1 MSSTIKIK
9 RSSVAGK
16 VPTTSDIATGELAIN
31 TKDKKI
37 YSSNGTA
44 VFDFAAPYL
53 QVTNAAATYLTKN
66 NPIVTGTLT
75 ANGSVGTA
83 GYYLRTSGSGIYWSP
98 VSASVGGVDAT
109 SQTFTGNG
117 SQTNFTLSTSVVQQK
132 NVIVTING
140 ILQIPTTHYTISG
153 TTLAFTS
160 APYNTA
166 VIEARSMEGVVVAG
180 LTGATGPAGPTGP
193 AGSSG
198 DPFPGLLLL
207 GGM

>member
-1 MSSTIKIK
+1 
-9 RSSVAGK
+9 VALILK
-16 VPTTSDIATGELAIN
+16 LAISPPVELIV
-31 TKDKKI
+31 KPV
-37 YSSNGTA
+37 A
-44 VFDFAAPYL
+44 VVLTVLLSEDAERVNAGAAS
-53 QVTNAAATYLTKN
+53 AA
-66 NPIVTGTLT
+66 
-75 ANGSVGTA
+75 
-83 GYYLRTSGSGIYWSP
+83 
-98 VSASVGGVDAT
+98 VDAT